1 MREDGGCTDL
11 GYVRAV
17 AKADGQVLALYY
29 YCDTA
34 EGERTSPQRRS
45 RQRRLSRLGCETMQ
59 YYTCNF
65 RDPLSD
71 SAISV
76 SCDQAGSDAEATAE

>member
-34 EGERTSPQRRS
+34 EGER
-45 RQRRLSRLGCETMQ
+45 
-59 YYTCNF
+59 YI
-65 RDPLSD
+65 
-71 SAISV
+71 A
-76 SCDQAGSDAEATAE
+76 ATAFTPAPTVTPRL